1 MLLHT
6 FGGSHSHAI
15 EDDHN
20 HGKGQCNEKYHSNTH
35 TTVCKLKGKG
45 GEECCNS
52 ELIKAH
58 THHGHDSKD
67 PKSEN
72 KCDSNSDK
80 SNEDNL
86 NLSP

>member
-20 HGKGQCNEKYHSNTH
+20 HGKVH
-35 TTVCKLKGKG
+35 
-45 GEECCNS
+45 
-52 ELIKAH
+52 
-58 THHGHDSKD
+58 

-86 NLSP
+86 NQSP